1 MTYDHDPENSPRG
14 TSGSRTPL
22 LGSSSYQRLS
32 HEQDGNG
39 WSFMRVLQFFGGGIF
54 VADPTTYDPLEIL
67 LNTEDEDERNELT
80 KRWRDN
86 KLSELSFVGVVV
98 CTGSFI

>member
-1 MTYDHDPENSPRG
+1 
-14 TSGSRTPL
+14 
-22 LGSSSYQRLS
+22 
-32 HEQDGNG
+32 
-39 WSFMRVLQFFGGGIF
+39 MRVLQFFGGGIF

-98 CTGSFI
+98 CTGSFYLVSRDVVCSYPSRDMTTCTPKDVSIYNANHM